1 MAFKRYFEQFD
12 FPLLIITLL
21 ISALGLMTIY
31 SISGDEPAMND
42 FQKQL
47 IWIGISLFLLVI
59 TLLINLDILK
69 ILGLIL
75 YFITLSILLA
85 LAIANYFKLGIHRWV
100 EIPIIKLRLQPSEFA
115 KLFTV
120 LTLAYWMEKWGDKRP
135 GIAQLIVPAIIVGI
149 PLLLIIKQPDLGTA
163 LILPL
168 VMLTMIF
175 IAGFRVRT
183 LLILGLCI
191 MIPGYF
197 VGRQFIK
204 PYQMKRITS
213 FLNPEA
219 DPLGAGYQVIQSKIA
234 IGSGGLLGKGYQQ
247 GSQSH
252 LNFLPV
258 QSTDFIFAVWSEERG
273 FIGVIILLSLYILL
287 ILRCLKAAKKHD
299 KYFGIYTCVGI
310 TGILIS
316 QIVINI
322 AMITG
327 MLPVTGLPLP
337 LMSYGGSACLTVY
350 LSVAIVL
357 NIGMRSFP
365 QY

>member
-1 MAFKRYFEQFD
+1 MAFKRYLEQFD
-12 FPLLIITLL
+12 FSLLIITLL
-21 ISALGLMTIY
+21 ISVLGLITIY
-31 SISGDEPAMND
+31 SISGDEPAVND

-47 IWIGISLFLLVI
+47 IWIGISFVLLI
-59 TLLINLDILK
+59 AIQFIELTLIRKLGPILYFFTLLIL
-69 ILGLIL
+69 L
-75 YFITLSILLA
+75 YLVLA
-85 LAIANYFKLGIHRWV
+85 NHFELGIQRWML
-100 EIPIIKLRLQPSEFA
+100 IPILNMRLQPSEFA
-115 KLFTV
+115 KLFSV
-120 LTLAYWMEKWGDKRP
+120 LTLAGWMEKWGNKQP
-135 GIAQLIVPAIIVGI
+135 GILQLIVPITIIGI
-149 PLLLIIKQPDLGTA
+149 PLILILKQPDLGTA

-168 VMLTMIF
+168 VLLIMIF
-175 IAGFRVRT
+175 IAGFRIRT

-197 VGRQFIK
+197 VGREVIK

-234 IGSGGLLGKGYQQ
+234 IGSGGLVGKGFQQ

-287 ILRCLKAAKKHD
+287 ILRCLKAAKKADTH
-299 KYFGIYTCVGI
+299 FGMYTCVGV

-322 AMITG
+322 SMITG

-337 LMSYGGSACLTVY
+337 LMSYGGSACLTVFIS
-350 LSVAIVL
+350 LAIVL

-365 QY
+365 KY